1 MRESHAENRAK
12 WNDFLTLDGTNTVE
26 RVRTQIDRITQQN
39 NFLEL
44 QLSDISGLIHQF
56 IELNELVKKPEV
68 AVDYR
73 DLDYANQLEFVP
85 IMEEGLS
92 NVKDLLREAHILL
105 IDFNKEFETSMKN
118 KGPRDD
124 DHLDLNLLLEKIK
137 GTDVFKVVR

>member
-1 MRESHAENRAK
+1 MQQEKTNDQETQLIRYQSVFKKFQDDVLKIRESHAENRAK

-73 DLDYANQLEFVP
+73 DLDYAN
-85 IMEEGLS
+85 
-92 NVKDLLREAHILL
+92 
-105 IDFNKEFETSMKN
+105 
-118 KGPRDD
+118 
-124 DHLDLNLLLEKIK
+124 
-137 GTDVFKVVR
+137 